1 MGGRFLGPRPCLF
14 IDGIKVLRT
23 MGCVGIRF
31 ISNLLEG
38 GKGLVGCTF
47 EGVLTFPRCLNGDD
61 GIHHEACIFMMDGAV
76 LVLKK
81 AALKKQAA

>member
-38 GKGLVGCTF
+38 GKGLVG
-47 EGVLTFPRCLNGDD
+47 VLLRVSSLFPVVSMVTMVSIMKR
-61 GIHHEACIFMMDGAV
+61 V
-76 LVLKK
+76 SS
-81 AALKKQAA
+81 